1 MNSFRDLEAWR
12 ETKNLAVI
20 VYKITEHFPKSEVF
34 GLTNQLRR
42 AVVSIS
48 SNIAEGFCRKT
59 NKDKTQF
66 YSIALGSL
74 SELESQ
80 LSISKEVGYL
90 SNDELMSVMEKVVLV
105 GKLTGGLKR
114 SINL

>member
-1 MNSFRDLEAWR
+1 M
-12 ETKNLAVI
+12 
-20 VYKITEHFPKSEVF
+20 
-34 GLTNQLRR
+34 RR
-42 AVVSIS
+42 AAISIS